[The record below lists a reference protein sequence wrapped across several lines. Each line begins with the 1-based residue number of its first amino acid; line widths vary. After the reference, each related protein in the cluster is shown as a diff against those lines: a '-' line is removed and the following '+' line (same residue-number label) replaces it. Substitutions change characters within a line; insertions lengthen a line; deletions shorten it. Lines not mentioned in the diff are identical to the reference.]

1 MTPPRVSGYARRM
14 SDENQERPPG
24 QDPDP
29 QAEPAWKPGPAGP
42 GGAGAAPSPEPA
54 PGPLRSF
61 EGIESG
67 LTTSAEQPPR
77 WHEVIVGLSPPGF
90 FPWLGILFCL
100 GIAALLS
107 GQTEAAVLIGV
118 AGLFVTAQGA
128 DAHPDWDLVHLLVT
142 WVPSVIGFVFL
153 AALAALLSH
162 SEFAPATRIAVTA
175 VAGLGALFCLIS
187 LVRPVADPVAS
198 LLFRNGAP
206 GHTERLAARLVVFS
220 LLLAP
225 SAWFALRDEL
235 SSVLDEPNLLVTSRG
250 LSGSLVGYV
259 VLALASV
266 GWLVRRP
273 LRETLARLGLTPVRL
288 REWAVIGAGITALW
302 LFNAGS
308 EWVQKAAFPALWTE
322 DQKFIQS
329 LAQVMGPGQMVLLG
343 LSAGI
348 GEEITLRGA
357 LQPRLGIVLT
367 SLLFAALHVQYS
379 WYGIASIFVFGLILG
394 VIRQR
399 SSTTAAILVHML
411 YDVLALAFAKT

>member
-1 MTPPRVSGYARRM
+1 LEYLESELSTSL
-14 SDENQERPPG
+14 
-24 QDPDP
+24 
-29 QAEPAWKPGPAGP
+29 EP
-42 GGAGAAPSPEPA
+42 S
-54 PGPLRSF
+54 
-61 EGIESG
+61 
-67 LTTSAEQPPR
+67 PR

-90 FPWLGILFCL
+90 FPWLAILFCL
-100 GIAALLS
+100 GIAALLT

-162 SEFAPATRIAVTA
+162 SEFAPATRMAVTA
-175 VAGLGALFCLIS
+175 VAGLGALFCLLS
-187 LVRPVADPVAS
+187 LFRPVADPLAS
-198 LLFRNGAP
+198 LLFRSGAP
-206 GHTERLAARLVVFS
+206 GHTQRLAARLVVFS

-235 SSVLDEPNLLVTSRG
+235 SPVLDEPNLLVTSRG

-288 REWAVIGAGITALW
+288 RELAVIGAGVAALW

-308 EWVQKAAFPALWTE
+308 EWAQKTVFPTLWAD
-322 DQKFIQS
+322 DQKFIES

-343 LSAGI
+343 LSAGV

-411 YDVLALAFAKT
+411 YDVLALTFAKT